1 MSTLQHV
8 GDFYFRVQT
17 SRMRSHV
24 DIDNVLTMMAGE
36 AIRQ

>member
-8 GDFYFRVQT
+8 GDFCFRVQT
-17 SRMRSHV
+17 SRLRLHV
-24 DIDNVLTMMAGE
+24 DIGNVLAVKASE